1 MVVLDLTG
9 ATLDVVDPLS
19 ALAVA
24 AADSPGTDL
33 PPTTPGG
40 QQEDAALDGKRWL
53 LCLGGDNRCA
63 PANLNLNPKKAG
75 SRRTR
80 RSTASAGCCAWAAT
94 TGARLPSIKLILN
107 P

>member
-1 MVVLDLTG
+1 MQDDAGLPRMVVLDLTG

-33 PPTTPGG
+33 PPATPSG

-63 PANLNLNPKKAG
+63 SVNLNF
-75 SRRTR
+75 
-80 RSTASAGCCAWAAT
+80 
-94 TGARLPSIKLILN
+94 
-107 P
+107 